1 MCFMVFYTKSTKD
14 LQLKKAK
21 SLKKHPS
28 HPQVEDCRPVRVR
41 SVKQER
47 SRVLGEPQ
55 QGPQQSPH
63 CPDFIPKSSLPHWTA
78 SPIG

>member
-21 SLKKHPS
+21 SLKKHP
-28 HPQVEDCRPVRVR
+28 QVEDCRPVRVR

-47 SRVLGEPQ
+47 ARVLGEPQ